1 MLKIKRILSK
11 KGFTLVELMV
21 AVAILAIAAIGIFQ
35 AYTTGFQAMADSKDR
50 TVATNIAQK
59 KLEEIKNS
67 VKVAYPYYNIET
79 QELNGKTFT
88 IIVTTK
94 VPPPK
99 PNLEQVIVTVSWK
112 NRNGIEKNVQL
123 ETLVYD
129 LKIEYNVPGPDVGQI
144 DLSANTTA
152 LTCCVTSE
160 TSNITAELFD
170 KSDPKQRVPSGTPVS
185 FQVNNGSVN
194 PEFTVTDASGKAYT
208 TLTINNTNLSI
219 VTATSGLA
227 SDQLQVTCTP
237 KANKI
242 DLSANPYAIIPG
254 GKSTIT
260 ATVTDTCGNIISE
273 EVTVDFVTDQ
283 GYFDNEEGKV
293 STSIKTIEG
302 VATVDLYIETSGVTA
317 TVTGTVTPA
326 EGTPFSDFTTVLCT
340 DYSIKVT
347 AVPDSINPGGDNDT
361 STITAVLTQ
370 SVGSPAV
377 GKTISFTTDNDKGS
391 LSATTATTD
400 INGEAVVT
408 LFSLSGGDIATITAS
423 YTFGDITISDTTIVQ
438 CTEYIIK
445 IKAEPNKIIPDGHST
460 ITVTL
465 TNYLG
470 GPAPDKLV
478 KFYTTKGKLKDAS
491 MYTNSSGIATTTLT
505 LSNVNAG
512 EVANVSTTFGYTSD
526 SVPVECIEF
535 ILVLTAVPTSITPGG
550 SSEITATLTNYSGI
564 PQSSETINFTTDYG
578 SFTETGGTAT
588 TDASGKAIVHL
599 TLNTSGTTAIVTA
612 TYGAAKATV
621 SVRCLGTYITLN
633 NPPNITHWTS
643 DYSDDSITF
652 DLYLHGGPLVINK
665 VKIQWQTDN
674 NGYPTRYKR
683 IWIRL
688 LLPSG
693 SQTQLFDR
701 DHNNNGVIET
711 LNRNFPYTIP
721 ANRRFQI
728 SVNFSYTIRNK
739 HIIFTLNPDDPN
751 AENYQVEFYT
761 PN

>member
-526 SVPVECIEF
+526 SVPVECIAF

-621 SVRCLGTYITLN
+621 SVRCLGTFIRLN
-633 NPPNITHWTS
+633 DPPNITI
-643 DYSDDSITF
+643 YNNNIYVRF
-652 DLYLHGGPLVINK
+652 DLYLHGGPLVIDK
-665 VKIQWQTDN
+665 VKIEWETSHS
-674 NGYPTRYKR
+674 GSPSRYR
-683 IWIRL
+683 NIWIEVPPTGYRTEIF
-688 LLPSG
+688 SG
-693 SQTQLFDR
+693 NFF
-701 DHNNNGVIET
+701 NNSLSVN
-711 LNRNFPYTIP
+711 LNQNYTIL
-721 ANRRFQI
+721 ANRSFRIVIHFND
-728 SVNFSYTIRNK
+728 SIRDR
-739 HIIFTLNPDDPN
+739 HIIFTLNPDDPH
-751 AENYQVEFYT
+751 AENYQVEFDT